1 MCEKDVVAAFA
12 GASMDEWLE
21 LSRNII
27 MMENDLGTLYQVCR
41 KAWIASREAR
51 GTRKAGGD
59 PDKVRKLDERA
70 IEKAKAAKAAAKN
83 ARVKMGN
90 LKLKLE
96 LYEL

>member
-1 MCEKDVVAAFA
+1 MSEKDIVAAFA

-27 MMENDLGTLYQVCR
+27 MLENDLGTLYRVCR

-70 IEKAKAAKAAAKN
+70 VEQAKAAKAAAVK
-83 ARVKMGN
+83 ARAQMGN
-90 LKLKLE
+90 LKPNLE